1 MTAPS
6 AANVRPRNELND
18 KPDHCLLYILV
29 NGEFFFTKKMFF
41 EVHCRSNHNKQF
53 VPKKGKK
60 KMRENSQMRHSKNNQ
75 YDIME
80 KREKGL

>member
-6 AANVRPRNELND
+6 AANVRPRNKLND

-41 EVHCRSNHNKQF
+41 EGHCRSNHNKQF

-60 KMRENSQMRHSKNNQ
+60 NERKFSDET
-75 YDIME
+75 
-80 KREKGL
+80 